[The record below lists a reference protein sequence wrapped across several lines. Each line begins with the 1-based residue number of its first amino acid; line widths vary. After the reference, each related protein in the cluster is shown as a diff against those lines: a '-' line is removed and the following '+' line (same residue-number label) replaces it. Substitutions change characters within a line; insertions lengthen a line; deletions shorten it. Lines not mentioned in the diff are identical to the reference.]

1 MDTTRFSEGQY
12 VTSELVELSPT
23 KIGVIIE
30 EAKEK
35 QTDYGEALSVTIN
48 MDEKKKT
55 WRLNR
60 DSVKNM
66 QQLGKDSLS
75 WIGKKVQFQVVNVKG
90 KKLVI
95 GSPIPG

>member
-1 MDTTRFSEGQY
+1 MDTTQFSEGQY

-23 KIGVIIE
+23 KVGVIIE
-30 EAKEK
+30 EARAKP
-35 QTDYGEALSVTIN
+35 TDYGEALNVTIN
-48 MDEKKKT
+48 IDEKKKV

-60 DSVKNM
+60 DSVRNM

-75 WIGKKVQFQVVNVKG
+75 WVGKKVQFQVVNVKG

-95 GSPIPG
+95 GSPVLG